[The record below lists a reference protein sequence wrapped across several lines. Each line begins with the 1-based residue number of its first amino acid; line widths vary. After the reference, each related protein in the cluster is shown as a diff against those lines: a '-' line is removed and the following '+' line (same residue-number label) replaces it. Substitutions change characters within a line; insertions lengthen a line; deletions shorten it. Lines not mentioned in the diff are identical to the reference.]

1 METASSIV
9 TAKTDTWESVTYTFC
24 PLVLQHINT
33 ENESSEWTLSFQQTP
48 TPKIKLKGRMPTR
61 SEMALVLINIVQ
73 GTWVIDLF
81 MLLAKLAE
89 KEE

>member
-1 METASSIV
+1 METTSSIM
-9 TAKTDTWESVTYTFC
+9 TAKTGAWESATYTFC

-61 SEMALVLINIVQ
+61 PEMAFVLINIVQ
-73 GTWVIDLF
+73 GQWVVDFF